1 MIKVS
6 IRPLQNSKN
15 RYERQKSYSLFHQ
28 SEIDKTPL
36 SSYGVLVDEPDDD
49 NESEDKI
56 IPLSDLVI
64 TRRKSP
70 SYFTAVVARYYH
82 DIKTL
87 YEYFEKK
94 YCTHNYTLNDY
105 WFFSEW
111 LHTINDTR
119 KLKNINMA
127 YRSFHHFCIK
137 VDKHMRKRN
146 KVSSKMILTNK
157 ALFYKLM
164 KERK

>member
-6 IRPLQNSKN
+6 IKPLQNSKN
-15 RYERQKSYSLFHQ
+15 RYERQKRCSLFHH

-36 SSYGVLVDEPDDD
+36 SSYEVLDDESDDD
-49 NESEDKI
+49 EENEDKI

-70 SYFTAVVARYYH
+70 SYLTSVIIRYYH
-82 DIKTL
+82 DKRTL
-87 YEYFEKK
+87 YNYFEKK
-94 YCTHNYTLNDY
+94 YCTHNYTLDY
-105 WFFSEW
+105 YYFFSEW
-111 LHTINDTR
+111 LSITNDTR

-127 YRSFHHFCIK
+127 YRSFHHFRIK
-137 VDKHMRKRN
+137 LDKYVHKR
-146 KVSSKMILTNK
+146 STPSLKMILSHK
-157 ALFYKLM
+157 ALFYILM